1 MGPDFSRILCPVD
14 MSGFS
19 LEALRLAVKMAGATD
34 ATLDLL
40 HVIEDP
46 LDELYMSALTQIDP
60 ALFETY
66 KSEPKRR
73 AKFRRTTEEQAEVLL
88 KQFCRE
94 HVQRLSR
101 VRYHIRS
108 GDPLEKIL
116 EVAEDCMSN
125 LIVLTTHGRTGVKRL
140 LIGNVAEKVVRHAS
154 CPVLTVKPSA
164 FNRPRAEP
172 KPEIIAG
179 ISVEKL
185 DADG

>member
-1 MGPDFSRILCPVD
+1 MGLDFTRILCPVD

-46 LDELYMSALTQIDP
+46 LDELYLSALTQINP
-60 ALFETY
+60 VLFDSY
-66 KSEPKRR
+66 KDEPKRH
-73 AKFRRTTEEQAEVLL
+73 AKFRRTTEEHAEVLL
-88 KQFCRE
+88 KQSCRD

-101 VRYHIRS
+101 VRYHVRS

-116 EVAEDCMSN
+116 EVAEDCMSD
-125 LIVLTTHGRTGVKRL
+125 LIVLATHGRTGVKRL
-140 LIGNVAEKVVRHAS
+140 LIGNVAEKVVRHAP

-164 FNRPRAEP
+164 FNWPRAEQ
-172 KPEIIAG
+172 KPEIIPG
-179 ISVEKL
+179 VSVGKL
-185 DADG
+185 DANG